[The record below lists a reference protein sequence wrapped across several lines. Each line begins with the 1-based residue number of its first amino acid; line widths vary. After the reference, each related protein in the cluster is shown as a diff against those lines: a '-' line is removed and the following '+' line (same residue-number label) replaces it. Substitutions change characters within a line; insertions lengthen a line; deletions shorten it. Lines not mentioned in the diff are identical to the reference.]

1 MFFASNNERRENI
14 ATLSGYIFVFGDEVF
29 NITTLIFLLL
39 YEAGLYLMCCKPKCS
54 LEKFLLLLIQNI
66 ELDSQARKM
75 KEMMGRQKISS
86 TCDIHSREQL
96 PEY

>member
-66 ELDSQARKM
+66 E
-75 KEMMGRQKISS
+75 
-86 TCDIHSREQL
+86 
-96 PEY
+96 

>member
-39 YEAGLYLMCCKPKCS
+39 YEAGLYLMRCKPKCS

-66 ELDSQARKM
+66 EQDSQARKM

-86 TCDIHSREQL
+86 TCDIHSGEQL
-96 PEY
+96 LGY